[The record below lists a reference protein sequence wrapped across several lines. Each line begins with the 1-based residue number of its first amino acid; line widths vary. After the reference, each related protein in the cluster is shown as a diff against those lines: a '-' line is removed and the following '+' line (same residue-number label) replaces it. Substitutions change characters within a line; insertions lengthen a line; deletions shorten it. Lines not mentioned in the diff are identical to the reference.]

1 MRGTEKQLAQLV
13 EKLQGV
19 AKEIEGDF
27 RYRLEVTPPPLSP
40 RYVFVVREAHE
51 GKAFLTATGET
62 ITEAIAQ
69 AQAQIPTS
77 CKAWS
82 YKQ

>member
-1 MRGTEKQLAQLV
+1 MGATEKQLAELV
-13 EKLQGV
+13 EKLQVV

-40 RYVFVVREAHE
+40 RYVFVVRETHE
-51 GKAFLTATGET
+51 GRAFLTATGQT
-62 ITEAIAQ
+62 ITEAIAE

-77 CKAWS
+77 CKSWS